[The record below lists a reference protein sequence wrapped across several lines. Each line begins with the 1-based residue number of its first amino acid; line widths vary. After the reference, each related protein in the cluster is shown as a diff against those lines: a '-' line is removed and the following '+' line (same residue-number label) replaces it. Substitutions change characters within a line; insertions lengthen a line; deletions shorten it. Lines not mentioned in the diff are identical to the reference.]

1 MIKLQDFARECG
13 VTDRQIQRLLKK
25 YEEDLTG
32 LYERKGSNGT
42 WLTDEAC
49 EILRSKMKQLPPAV
63 FTQDPRVKELEQAV
77 AEQKALVAEA
87 KLMAKDYWEQLK
99 EKEKSMRLLIEQN
112 NDLQL
117 KAASVARLEADNEA
131 ARVKIAQAEKDA
143 QKAQKELVDAQAA
156 YEEDLRKKTDRIQS
170 ITQEKEEEVA
180 AARREAVMAVED
192 RFRSMSLW
200 EFLKE
205 KRKKGNA

>member
-32 LYERKGSNGT
+32 LYERKGPNGT

-63 FTQDPRVKELEQAV
+63 IDGETFRENDELKKRIRELEERLSQKEMLVEAAQRRADALQERV
-77 AEQKALVAEA
+77 GQIYALEEGKKAAEQEVKLLEGFVADAKAE
-87 KLMAKDYWEQLK
+87 
-99 EKEKSMRLLIEQN
+99 
-112 NDLQL
+112 
-117 KAASVARLEADNEA
+117 
-131 ARVKIAQAEKDA
+131 
-143 QKAQKELVDAQAA
+143 
-156 YEEDLRKKTDRIQS
+156 IQ
-170 ITQEKEEEVA
+170 TLTEEKEEEVA
-180 AARREAVMAVED
+180 AARREATEAVEAQ
-192 RFRSMSLW
+192 FRSMSLW

-205 KRKKGNA
+205 KRKKGN